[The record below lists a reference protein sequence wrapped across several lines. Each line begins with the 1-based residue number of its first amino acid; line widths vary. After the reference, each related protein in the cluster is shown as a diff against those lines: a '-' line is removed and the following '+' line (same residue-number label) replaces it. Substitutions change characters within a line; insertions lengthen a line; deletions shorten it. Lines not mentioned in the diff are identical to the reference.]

1 MKLQQLRYLVEVAKQ
16 GLSISA
22 AAEKLHTSQPGISK
36 QIRLLEDELGV
47 QVFIRNGKRVVDV
60 TAPGREILAI
70 AERML
75 MQAQNLK
82 KIASDFVNVE
92 GGDLTIATTHT
103 QARYALPPVIRQ
115 FSQCYPKVR
124 LRIKQGS
131 PVQICE
137 MVVNGEADIAIATEG
152 ISLFSELTMLSCY
165 TWNRSVIVP
174 TGHPLTLLD
183 RIITLQDIATYPLI
197 TYDFAF
203 AGRTKINS
211 AFDAQKLVP
220 NIVLTAID
228 SDIIKA
234 YVELGLGVGIL
245 ASMAYDENKD
255 TSLIAID
262 AGHLFEPSTTQL
274 GFRKD
279 TYLRAYMYD
288 FIELF
293 TPHLTRPVIQA
304 ALLGEEIN
312 NK

>member
-16 GLSISA
+16 GLSISEA
-22 AAEKLHTSQPGISK
+22 ADKLHTSQPGISK

-47 QVFIRNGKRVVDV
+47 QVFIRNGKRVVDI

-75 MQAQNLK
+75 MQAQNMR
-82 KIASDFVNVE
+82 KIANDFVNVE

-103 QARYALPPVIRQ
+103 QARYILPPVIRQ
-115 FSQCYPKVR
+115 FSQCHPKVR
-124 LRIKQGS
+124 LRLKQGS
-131 PVQICE
+131 PTQICE
-137 MVVNGEADIAIATEG
+137 MVINGEADLAIATEG
-152 ISLFSELTMLSCY
+152 IAFFSELAMISCD
-165 TWNRSVIVP
+165 TWNRSIIVP
-174 TGHPLTLLD
+174 RGHPLSTLN
-183 RIITLQDIATYPLI
+183 RPITLQDIALYPLI

-203 AGRTKINS
+203 TGRTNIHH
-211 AFDAQKLVP
+211 AFDKEKLVP

-245 ASMAYDENKD
+245 ASIAYDVDKD
-255 TSLIAID
+255 SALTAID
-262 AGHLFEPSTTQL
+262 ASHLFEPSTTQL

-279 TYLRAYMYD
+279 TYLRGYMYD

-293 TPHLTRPVIQA
+293 TPHLTRPVVQSV
-304 ALLGEEIN
+304 LLGG
-312 NK
+312 KDQQ

>member
-16 GLSISA
+16 GLSISE

-47 QVFIRNGKRVVDV
+47 QVFIRNGKRVVDI

-82 KIASDFVNVE
+82 KIANDFVNVE
-92 GGDLTIATTHT
+92 GGNLTIATTHT
-103 QARYALPPVIRQ
+103 QARYALPPAIRQ
-115 FSQCYPKVR
+115 FSQYYPKVR

-131 PVQICE
+131 PMQICE
-137 MVVNGEADIAIATEG
+137 MVINGEADIAIATEG
-152 ISLFSELTMLSCY
+152 IALFSELAMLSCY
-165 TWNRSVIVP
+165 TWNRSIVVP
-174 TGHPLTLLD
+174 IGHPLTSLNH
-183 RIITLQDIATYPLI
+183 IITLQDIAAYPLI

-203 AGRTKINS
+203 TGRTKIND
-211 AFDAQKLVP
+211 AFDKEKLIP

-228 SDIIKA
+228 SDIIKT

-245 ASMAYDENKD
+245 ASMAYDMNKD
-255 TSLIAID
+255 TSLIALD
-262 AGHLFEPSTTQL
+262 ASHLFEPSTTRI

-279 TYLRAYMYD
+279 TYLRGYVFD

-293 TPHLTRPVIQA
+293 TPHLTRSIVQS
-304 ALLGEEIN
+304 ALLGRD
-312 NK
+312 K